1 MSVVGILDRAARI
14 APNAI
19 AVAYGTRELHTYAA
33 LKARSE
39 AIAGFLKNQLN
50 LGTSERVALLMKNV
64 PQYVEVMFGI
74 WKAGLVSVPMNAKL
88 HPHEIAYMLEHS
100 GTTAA
105 FVTADLAG
113 VLNEAARSAPKL
125 NRIIDVAS
133 SEYGNA
139 LKCEAVEGHSAA
151 LPEDP
156 CWLFYT
162 SGTTGRPK
170 GAMITHRNI
179 LAMSASYFIDI
190 DAIAPGDSILHAAPM
205 SHGSGLYIFPHVLGL
220 GTQVIPESGG
230 FDPSEI
236 LELIKVHRG
245 LSLFAAPTMVHRLV
259 NHPTIGDF
267 DLSGLK
273 TIIYGGAPML
283 VKDVKRA
290 LDVLGQRL
298 AQLYGQGEAPMCITG
313 LSKRF
318 YADRSNPRWEA
329 LIGSAGFPQAVV
341 DCAVMDADD
350 RPLQPGEIGEVCAR
364 GESVFAGYWQ
374 NEEASAAALRNG
386 WLHTGDIGV
395 MDKDGF
401 LTLLDRSKDMIIS
414 GGSNIYPREV
424 EEVLLK
430 HDAVYEVSVV
440 GRPHAEWGE
449 EVVAFVVARPGSTLT
464 AAELDALCRNHIAR
478 FKRPKTY
485 RFVND
490 LPKSNYGKVLKREL
504 REMLMTEISP
514 DAAVVASNI
523 VV

>member
-1 MSVVGILDRAARI
+1 MSIVGILDRAAQI

-19 AVAYGTRELHTYAA
+19 AVAHGPRELHTYAA
-33 LKARSE
+33 LKARAE
-39 AIAGFLKNQLN
+39 AIAGFLKNQLK
-50 LGTSERVALLMKNV
+50 LPVGERVALLMKNV
-64 PQYVEVMFGI
+64 PEYVEVMFGI
-74 WKAGLVSVPMNAKL
+74 WKAGLVTVPMNAKL
-88 HPHEIAYMLEHS
+88 HPQEIAYILQHS
-100 GTTAA
+100 GTAAA
-105 FVTADLAG
+105 FVAADLAG
-113 VLNEAARSAPKL
+113 ALNEAARSAPTLKC
-125 NRIIDVAS
+125 IIDVAS
-133 SEYGNA
+133 REYGDA
-139 LKCEAVEGHSAA
+139 LKCEAVEGRWAA
-151 LPEDP
+151 LPEDL

-190 DAIAPGDSILHAAPM
+190 DTIAPGDSILHAAPM

-220 GTQVIPESGG
+220 ATQIIPESGG
-230 FDPSEI
+230 FDPLEI
-236 LELIKVHRG
+236 LELTKVHQR

-259 NHPTIGDF
+259 NHPAIGDF

-273 TIIYGGAPML
+273 TVIYGGAPML
-283 VKDVKRA
+283 VEDVKRA

-313 LSKRF
+313 LAKRF

-350 RPLQPGEIGEVCAR
+350 RPLQPGEMGEICAR

-386 WLHTGDIGV
+386 WLHTGDVGV

-401 LTLLDRSKDMIIS
+401 LTLLDRSKDLIIS

-430 HDAVYEVSVV
+430 HKAVYEVSVV
-440 GRPHAEWGE
+440 GRPHSEWGE
-449 EVVAFVVARPGSTLT
+449 EVFAFVVAKPGSTPT
-464 AAELDALCRNHIAR
+464 AAELDALCLNHIAR
-478 FKRPKTY
+478 FKRPKAY
-485 RFVND
+485 RFITE
-490 LPKSNYGKVLKREL
+490 LPKSSYGKVLKRDL
-504 REMLMTEISP
+504 REMLVTETSR
-514 DAAVVASNI
+514 DTAVD
-523 VV
+523 